1 MRTLLIGC
9 FGLVG
14 TLARYGMQGLVQR
27 WWGSAASPVGT
38 TFPYGTLAVNVLG
51 SFVAG
56 FVATYAI
63 ERAAVTATWR
73 AAILVGFCGGFT
85 TYSAFAL
92 ESFEL
97 MRAGD
102 PWRAGLNVAAQ
113 LVLGVAAVWLGW
125 AAAIAAAR

>member
-1 MRTLLIGC
+1 MRILLIGC
-9 FGLVG
+9 FGFVG
-14 TLARYGMQGLVQR
+14 TLARYGLQGWVQR
-27 WWGSAASPVGT
+27 WLGSPGPAGT
-38 TFPYGTLAVNVLG
+38 TFPYGTLAVNVIG

-63 ERAAVTATWR
+63 ERAALGSAWR
-73 AAILVGFCGGFT
+73 AALLVGFCGGFT

-102 PWRAGLNVAAQ
+102 PWRAGLNVVAQ
-113 LVLGVAAVWLGW
+113 LVLGLAAVWLGW
-125 AAAIAAAR
+125 SAAIASAR